1 MSTQADLTV
10 QLQRLADAEEETVST
25 SDIETAII
33 TRDQPTSPQS
43 QDLVP
48 GQWLGH
54 YRVDARIGQGGG
66 GTVYKAHDSALERS
80 VAIKRIHQQLCTE
93 DWDHL
98 KREATA
104 LMRLQHPNI
113 ATFFDLEERDNVA
126 WLAME
131 FVDGV
136 PLSEHLYQHGRLN
149 LTELLKL
156 AEGVL
161 CALGHAHSAGV
172 VHADIKPEN
181 IMLTAD
187 GRIKVLDF
195 GIARLVHDMDLPDDQ
210 QFTRHDTIS
219 GSPGFMSPEQLRA
232 AKLDARS
239 DLFAV
244 AAVLFQAATG
254 EPAFGG
260 SSAAD
265 RIHSVF
271 SHRPGDIVRR
281 LPGALGELL
290 DSALDPNPS
299 KRPANAAEMLY
310 ALRQLAAGEDQDE
323 LSRSLLLL
331 PAEASSDAADLAWL
345 GRALNNALRP
355 MLEQTGRFKLVP
367 DAQATELATTGDNA
381 IALGQKLAAQR
392 VVHGKLDRHG
402 DEVELTIHISDVP
415 TARTLAERKVS
426 TPLDQVFSLQGELAN
441 WAAEQL
447 AVNNQADQQAPRWD
461 AVALCAKAE
470 TAFARGGKDGLR
482 EAAEYYSQALASQ
495 SDSIDALSGLTG
507 VYAMRYAFTSDP
519 ADIARARELAER
531 ALSLDP
537 DAHAARQ
544 WLVYILMRQYRPDEA
559 MRETDIIM
567 QRSSDPHMAC
577 YFAACCLAA
586 EARYED
592 ALRYYQT
599 SLRFNTSRS
608 WTWFG
613 AGNCH
618 ARLNRHESARW
629 CLQRAI
635 DAEASGS
642 HFNTAGCGAFLAEL
656 LRNEGQLEQAW
667 ETAKQALNR
676 VESSDFIYRDS
687 FRTLALITLG
697 HIALDRNQRQTAE
710 TAFHQA
716 ELGIRGRPRA
726 LGAGHLLT
734 QALAGKAAA
743 SNDPALLKL
752 AKATLGDEANWNFDW
767 LWGCHQDD
775 SQQAIDQASQYL
787 RSNSQVE

>member
-1 MSTQADLTV
+1 MSSQTDLTV
-10 QLQRLADAEEETVST
+10 QLQRLADAEGTDPSAA
-25 SDIETAII
+25 DIETAII
-33 TRDQPTSPQS
+33 TRSPPNIAKS
-43 QDLVP
+43 NDLVP

-54 YRVDARIGQGGG
+54 YRIDARIGRGGG

-80 VAIKRIHQQLCTE
+80 VAIKRIHQQLCIE
-93 DWDHL
+93 DWDYL

-113 ATFFDLEERDNVA
+113 ATFYDLEERDHAA

-131 FVDGV
+131 FIDGL
-136 PLSEHLYQHGRLN
+136 PLSTHLHQRGRLN
-149 LTELLKL
+149 SAELYRL

-161 CALGHAHSAGV
+161 GALGHAHSAGV
-172 VHADIKPEN
+172 IHADIKPEN

-187 GRIKVLDF
+187 GRVKVLDF
-195 GIARLVHDMDLPDDQ
+195 GIARLVHDRDLPDDQ

-219 GSPGFMSPEQLRA
+219 GSPGFMAPEQLRA
-232 AKLDARS
+232 KKLDARS
-239 DLFAV
+239 DLFSL

-254 EPAFGG
+254 KAAFAG

-265 RIHSVF
+265 RIHAVF
-271 SHRPGDIVRR
+271 NHRRGDIERQ
-281 LPGALGELL
+281 LPGALGALL
-290 DSALDPNPS
+290 DAALDPDPG
-299 KRPANAAEMLY
+299 KRPATAADMLY
-310 ALRQLAAGEDQDE
+310 RLRQLADGESADDTA
-323 LSRSLLLL
+323 RSLLLL
-331 PAEASSDAADLAWL
+331 PAEAGIDATDLAWL

-355 MLEQTGRFKLVP
+355 MLEKTGRFQLVP
-367 DAQATELATTGDNA
+367 DARAAELYGTETDP
-381 IALGQKLAAQR
+381 IALAQKLAAQR

-402 DEVELTIHISDVP
+402 DEVELTIHISDAP
-415 TARTLAERKVS
+415 TARTLANRKV
-426 TPLDQVFSLQGELAN
+426 TKPLEQLFSLQGELAD
-441 WAAEQL
+441 WVAAQL
-447 AVNNQADQQAPRWD
+447 AVNSQADQKTPGWD

-482 EAAEYYSQALASQ
+482 EAGEYYGQALSSQA
-495 SDSIDALSGLTG
+495 DSIDALSGLSG
-507 VYAMRYAFTSDP
+507 VHAMRYTFTSDP
-519 ADIARARELAER
+519 ADIARARELAEQ
-531 ALSLDP
+531 ALSIEP

-544 WLVYILMRQYRPDEA
+544 WLVYILMRQHRPDEA

-599 SLRFNTSRS
+599 SLRINGNRS

-635 DAEASGS
+635 DAETSGS
-642 HFNTAGCGAFLAEL
+642 HFTTAGCGTFLAEL
-656 LRNEGQLEQAW
+656 LRSEGKLEQAW
-667 ETAKQALNR
+667 EVAKQALNR

-687 FRTLALITLG
+687 FRTLTLITLG
-697 HIALDRNQRQTAE
+697 RIALDRGQRHTAE

-716 ELGIRGRPRA
+716 ELGIRGRTRA

-743 SNDPALLKL
+743 SNDPALLAL
-752 AKATLGDEANWNFDW
+752 AKTTLGDKSSWNFDW